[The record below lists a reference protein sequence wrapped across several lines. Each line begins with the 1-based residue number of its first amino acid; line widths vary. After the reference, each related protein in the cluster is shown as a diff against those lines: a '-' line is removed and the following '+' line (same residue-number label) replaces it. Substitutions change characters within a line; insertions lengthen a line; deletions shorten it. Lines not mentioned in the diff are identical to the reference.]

1 MNIFT
6 IDNLSFA
13 YPNQSEYALKNVS
26 LNIAQ
31 GQFITVCGKSGC
43 GKSTL
48 LRNLKPIL
56 TPHGRRDGAIKFYG
70 SDINLLSQAEQ
81 ARKIGFVSQ
90 NPDNSLVTDKVWHEL
105 VFGLES
111 LSLPKEEIRIRAAET
126 ASFFGIQTW
135 FYKNVSE
142 LSGGQKQLL
151 NLASV
156 MIMQPDVLILDE
168 PTSTLDPIAV
178 HDFLET
184 VSRINRETG
193 ITVILTQHSLDEAF
207 ALSDR
212 VIVMENG
219 KIIADDKPKNI
230 GALIADN
237 DMYDAMPV
245 PMRVFMST
253 NSHGDCPVTVCEGR
267 RWLEN
272 RTNIKT
278 DISFDETILS
288 SPVSAELKNVWFRYD
303 KNEPDIIKGLSA
315 KIKQGELYAIAG
327 GNGTGKTTALSLIS
341 GINKPY
347 RGRIITNGKIT
358 AMPQNPQSLFIKS
371 TVFEDLS
378 EVSDNENLIAETA
391 SLCEIGHLLD
401 RHPYDLSGGEQ
412 QRAALAKVLLTKPQI
427 LLLDEPTK
435 GLDAHFK
442 IRLASILKELCAEGI
457 TIIMVSHDIEFCAE
471 YADRC
476 AMFFDGTIISEE
488 SPRRFFSG
496 KSFYTT
502 SANRMARNI
511 IPNVILAE
519 DIILALGG
527 KVPPKKPP
535 DTEIDIKIPMPPKNT
550 DDKTPPHKGGI
561 IPMLISSAL
570 VLLTVLAGVFLF
582 DDRKYYIISMLI
594 IPEILVPFALS
605 FEKRKP
611 RASELAV
618 LSVMCAIAVVG
629 RGAFYMLPQ
638 FKPMAAVTIITGI
651 CFGGES
657 GFLVGAMCM
666 LVSNFLFGQGPW
678 TPWQMLAMGLIGF
691 VSGTFYGLKKSKL
704 HLCIF
709 GMLATVIIYGG
720 IMNPASVIMYQEN
733 PNIKMFLSYYISG
746 LPFDMIHGF
755 STAVFLYFTAMPMIK
770 KADRIKTKYGI
781 FGGYS

>member
-6 IDNLSFA
+6 INNFSFA
-13 YPNQSEYALKNVS
+13 YPSQSEYVLKNIS
-26 LNIAQ
+26 LNIEQ
-31 GQFITVCGKSGC
+31 GQLITLFGKSGC

-48 LRNLKPIL
+48 LHCLKPIL
-56 TPHGRRDGAIKFYG
+56 APHGRRDGTIKFYG
-70 SDINLLSQAEQ
+70 FDIDLLSQAEQ
-81 ARKIGFVSQ
+81 AKKIGFVAQ

-111 LSLPKEEIRIRAAET
+111 LSMPKEEIRIRAAET

-135 FYKNVSE
+135 FHKNVSE

-168 PTSTLDPIAV
+168 PTSSLDPIAA

-184 VSRINRETG
+184 VSKINRETG
-193 ITVILTQHSLDEAF
+193 ITVILAEHNLNDAF
-207 ALSDR
+207 PISDR
-212 VIVMENG
+212 IIVMEDG
-219 KIIADDKPKNI
+219 KIIADDIPKNI
-230 GALIADN
+230 GKIISDN
-237 DMYDAMPV
+237 DMYDAMPAPV
-245 PMRVFMST
+245 RVFMSV
-253 NSHGDCPVTVCEGR
+253 NSQGECPITVCEGR
-267 RWLEN
+267 KWLESQP
-272 RTNIKT
+272 NIKK
-278 DISFDETILS
+278 DISFDETVLS
-288 SPVSAELKNVWFRYD
+288 SPIAAELKNVWFRYE
-303 KNEPDIIKGLSA
+303 KNQPDIIKGLSA
-315 KIKQGELYAIAG
+315 KIHQGELYAIVG

-347 RGRIITNGKIT
+347 RGRIVTDGKI
-358 AMPQNPQSLFIKS
+358 AALPQNPQSLFIKN
-371 TVFEDLS
+371 TVFDDLS
-378 EVSDNENLIAETA
+378 EVSDNEKLIDRI
-391 SLCEIGHLLD
+391 SKLCEISHLLD

-412 QRAALAKVLLTKPQI
+412 QRAALAKILLTEPQI
-427 LLLDEPTK
+427 ILLDEPTK

-442 IRLASILKELCAEGI
+442 IKLAEILKSLDAA
-457 TIIMVSHDIEFCAE
+457 IIMVSHDIEFCAE

-476 AMFFDGTIISEE
+476 AMFFDGAIISDEP
-488 SPRRFFSG
+488 PRRFFSG

-502 SANRMARNI
+502 SADRMARNI
-511 IPNVILAE
+511 IPNAVLTE
-519 DIILALGG
+519 DIISALGG
-527 KVPPKKPP
+527 KIPSRKTSEPIKIPIPKKP
-535 DTEIDIKIPMPPKNT
+535 IPEKRQKRKN
-550 DDKTPPHKGGI
+550 GV
-561 IPMLISSAL
+561 IPMLISVILILFTA
-570 VLLTVLAGVFLF
+570 LAGVFWL

-594 IPEILVPFALS
+594 IPETLIPFALS
-605 FEKRKP
+605 FEKRRP
-611 RASELAV
+611 QASELAV
-618 LSVMCAIAVVG
+618 LSVMCAIAVAG

-691 VSGTFYGLKKSKL
+691 VSGAFYGLKKRKL
-704 HLCIF
+704 PLCIF
-709 GMLATVIIYGG
+709 GALATVIIYGG

-746 LPFDMIHGF
+746 FPFDVIHGC
-755 STAVFLYFTAMPMIK
+755 STAIFLYFISMPMIE
-770 KADRIKTKYGI
+770 KADRIKMKYGI
-781 FGGYS
+781 FGGTA